1 MARSQTDPWLDRS
14 NATPRQGGGSG
25 FSRPPYASPW
35 NHAVMGTDATR
46 LDRVLA
52 AEHATDADLAALDL
66 AEVRHRRTEA
76 DREEND
82 LSYLRRLLHGRLD
95 IIRAEQNRRLEGS
108 RDASPDTTPPPGSTA
123 QPATTPQPTSQ
134 TKPPSTLV
142 TRLAAIL
149 ADPPPAQARSARHLE
164 VDPGAEPGEY
174 RARLE
179 AVLAESDLS
188 SVLESTDA
196 DLAAAREV
204 FARHEREV
212 SAYRGRVQRVE
223 DRFADELTRRYREG
237 QATVDAVLTEE
248 LLLNGEQRM
257 E

>member
-1 MARSQTDPWLDRS
+1 
-14 NATPRQGGGSG
+14 
-25 FSRPPYASPW
+25 
-35 NHAVMGTDATR
+35 MGTDATR

-95 IIRAEQNRRLEGS
+95 IIRAEQDRRAEIP
-108 RDASPDTTPPPGSTA
+108 AETSPDSLSNPLSDAPSTA
-123 QPATTPQPTSQ
+123 TPTTS
-134 TKPPSTLV
+134 PSSLV

-149 ADPPPAQARSARHLE
+149 ADDPPTQARSARHLE

-196 DLAAAREV
+196 DLAATREV
-204 FARHEREV
+204 LARHESEV
-212 SAYRGRVQRVE
+212 SAYRVRVQRIE